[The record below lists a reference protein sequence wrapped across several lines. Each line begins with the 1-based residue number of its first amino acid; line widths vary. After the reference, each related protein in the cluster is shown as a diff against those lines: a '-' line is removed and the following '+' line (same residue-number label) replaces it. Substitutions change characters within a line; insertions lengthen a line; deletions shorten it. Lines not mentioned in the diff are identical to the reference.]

1 LKDFEGLTILY
12 NNKAEGKERAA
23 LLSEGQERADLLEE
37 AITLC
42 ERSLDLSRN
51 LKAKRFESYS
61 ETVLGMCYRD
71 KLEWDKALE
80 HFNLG
85 IQIKESFN
93 DRYGLAYSI
102 GEMAIMDLERGLLDR
117 AEEGITKAIASFF
130 SLDCLGDARR
140 LAKKLQ
146 RLADAFRVRGNEN
159 RAQELTQ
166 LLAISL
172 SKAAS
177 TSK

>member
-1 LKDFEGLTILY
+1 MRTSSRLAVESLIRRIQQADFQKQFAEFGLVIF
-12 NNKAEGKERAA
+12 
-23 LLSEGQERADLLEE
+23 ADLLGQKF
-37 AITLC
+37 L
-42 ERSLDLSRN
+42 RRRRVLLRLYLVPLRQSRDL
-51 LKAKRFESYS
+51 A
-61 ETVLGMCYRD
+61 V
-71 KLEWDKALE
+71 
-80 HFNLG
+80 
-85 IQIKESFN
+85 
-93 DRYGLAYSI
+93 